1 MVQKETKKPAAKKP
15 TAKKAATK
23 KEVAVKEKETVKEVK
38 TGEDLFI
45 VINGKKHE
53 FKSQISPIYDVKEYY
68 YKGKFSKGDIIKFV
82 RASGEQVPVHNT
94 PNCGYTLVGKA
105 QRYILAS
112 KALVANGETGDDQE
126 YVYIN
131 DHSVLTYI
139 GENETHTLFVRV
151 YDNLTGTNNDRW
163 VVIYID

>member
-1 MVQKETKKPAAKKP
+1 MVKKEEKKTTARKP
-15 TAKKAATK
+15 TAKKTAVK
-23 KEVAVKEKETVKEVK
+23 KEVAVKEGETFKEVK

-45 VINGKKHE
+45 ILNGKKHA
-53 FKSQISPIYDVKEYY
+53 FDSQLSPIYDVKEYF
-68 YKGKFSKGDIIKFV
+68 YKGKFSKGDVLKFV
-82 RASGEQVPVHNT
+82 RANGAQVPVNNT

-105 QRYILAS
+105 QRYITAN

-131 DHSVLTYI
+131 DHSSLMYT
-139 GENETHTLFVRV
+139 GENETHTLFARV

-163 VVIYID
+163 VVIYME